1 MPHRLDPLLDPES
14 IVIVGAST
22 SGGMGSRLI
31 KNLQHGGFKGK
42 LFGLHPK
49 NKEAFGVP
57 CYPDFKSLPEKV
69 DHAIFAVS
77 DQRIE
82 GLIDAAIEADVKAM
96 SIMSMLFIDDDK
108 EPYLKD
114 RIQLKLKDADILLC
128 GANGMGFFH
137 IEKGVW
143 VNGYYTRPNHEPG
156 GICIISQSGSGLAG
170 IIDCEERINL
180 NLSVS
185 SGSELTVGA
194 EDYLDYVLHQQSTKA
209 VGMFLETIR
218 KPDQMIQAF
227 QLAKERKIPIVVL
240 KTGRTEQSA
249 ELTVSHSGGLAG
261 VDDYYD
267 ALFEKYG
274 IQRVAD
280 MDELA
285 TTLIM
290 FDQPHTL
297 ATGNMVSIHDSGGER
312 QLMIDIADQQG
323 VEFAELEDGT
333 TQKLKEI
340 LEPGLPAVNPLD
352 AWGKGLEDAD
362 QIMADCIT
370 EMLDDPNASM
380 AAIVMDRGP
389 LGLIHEEYIDYY
401 MKQAN
406 DRTGKP
412 VFLVTNR
419 QGTGIHPLVVEA
431 TKMGMPVL
439 DGIQSFLAGVRCLH
453 QYRDFLSRK
462 DVVDIDLDSD
472 KLKKH
477 QDQLEQ
483 NDFVSEADALNMFFD
498 LGLNANQSKI
508 INNEEELLSEAKV
521 IDFPLVLKTAVED
534 VYHKSELNG
543 VYLNIDSEEKLRL
556 SYEQLQ
562 EKHPG
567 KALLARMIQSEG
579 IEMIVG
585 MTTDQ
590 QLGPM
595 VTIGFGGYY
604 AEALNDTVTMMPP
617 FSKQAAKEALKSL
630 KMKSLFEGYRGS
642 KPVDLDAFAEFASR
656 FSMIALELSNQ
667 ICEID
672 LNPVILGSDICIA
685 VDALISL
692 HQHNN

>member
-114 RIQLKLKDADILLC
+114 RIQLKLKDAEILLC

-453 QYRDFLSRK
+453 QYRDFLSRE
-462 DVVDIDLDSD
+462 DVIDLNLDSD

-483 NDFVSEADALNMFFD
+483 SNFVSEADALNMFFD

-508 INNEEELLSEAKV
+508 INNEEELLSEAKSM
-521 IDFPLVLKTAVED
+521 DFPLVLKTAVED

-642 KPVDLDAFAEFASR
+642 NPADLDAFAEFASR

>member
-114 RIQLKLKDADILLC
+114 RIQLKLKDAEILLC

-261 VDDYYD
+261 IDDYYD

-508 INNEEELLSEAKV
+508 INNEEELLSEAKSM
-521 IDFPLVLKTAVED
+521 DFPLVLKTAVED

-562 EKHPG
+562 EQHPG

>member
-96 SIMSMLFIDDDK
+96 SIMSMLLIDDDE

-156 GICIISQSGSGLAG
+156 GICIISQSGSGVAG

-194 EDYLDYVLHQQSTKA
+194 EDYLDYVLHQQSTKV

-274 IQRVAD
+274 VQRVAD

-323 VEFAELEDGT
+323 VEFAELEDVT

-453 QYRDFLSRK
+453 QYRDFLTRK
-462 DVVDIDLDSD
+462 DTIDIDLDSE
-472 KLKKH
+472 KLEKY
-477 QDQLEQ
+477 QDQLKQ
-483 NDFVSEADALNMFFD
+483 TNFVSEADALNMFFD

-508 INNEEELLSEAKV
+508 INNEDELLSEAKAM
-521 IDFPLVLKTAVED
+521 DFPLVLKTAVED

-562 EKHPG
+562 EQHPG

-604 AEALNDTVTMMPP
+604 AEALNDAVTMMPP

-642 KPVDLDAFAEFASR
+642 NPADLDAFAEFASR

-672 LNPVILGSDICIA
+672 LNPVILGNDICIA

-692 HQHNN
+692 HQRNN

>member
-1 MPHRLDPLLDPES
+1 MPHRLDPLLDSES
-14 IVIVGAST
+14 IVVVGATT
-22 SGGMGSRLI
+22 SGGMGSRVI
-31 KNLQHGGFKGK
+31 KNLQHGGFKGN

-57 CYPDFKSLPEKV
+57 CYPDFKSLPEKI

-77 DQRIE
+77 DERLE

-96 SIMSMLFIDDDK
+96 SIMSMLYLDDDEK
-108 EPYLKD
+108 PYLKD
-114 RIQLKLKDADILLC
+114 RIQAKLKEADILLC

-143 VNGYYTRPNHEPG
+143 VNGHFTRPNHEPG
-156 GICIISQSGSGLAG
+156 GICIISQSGSGVAG

-185 SGSELTVGA
+185 AGSELTVGA
-194 EDYLDYVLHQQSTKA
+194 EDYLDYILHQESTTV

-218 KPDQMIQAF
+218 KPDQMIKAF
-227 QLAKERKIPIVVL
+227 ELANEKEIPIVVL
-240 KTGRTEQSA
+240 KTGKTERSA

-261 VDDYYD
+261 VDDYYN

-290 FDQPHTL
+290 FDQPYTL
-297 ATGNMVSIHDSGGER
+297 ADGNMVSIHDSGGER
-312 QLMIDIADQQG
+312 QLIIDIADQQG
-323 VEFAELEDGT
+323 VEFAELEDKT
-333 TQKLKEI
+333 TEKLKEI
-340 LEPGLPAVNPLD
+340 LDPGLPAVNPVD
-352 AWGKGLEDAD
+352 AWGKGLGDAD

-370 EMLDDPNASM
+370 EMLDDKNASM

-389 LGLIHEEYIDYY
+389 LGVVHEEYIDHY

-439 DGIQSFLAGVRCLH
+439 DGMHSFLAGVRCLH
-453 QYRDFLSRK
+453 QYRDFLK
-462 DVVDIDLDSD
+462 NKQKIDFALDSE
-472 KLKKH
+472 KVETYRKQL
-477 QDQLEQ
+477 DQS
-483 NDFVSEADALNMFFD
+483 NFFSEANALNMFAD
-498 LGLNANQSKI
+498 LGLDSNQSHVVTNE
-508 INNEEELLSEAKV
+508 NNLLSKAAQV
-521 IDFPLVLKTAVED
+521 GYPLVLKTAIED
-534 VYHKSELNG
+534 VFHKSELSG
-543 VYLNIDSEEKLRL
+543 VYLNIDTEEKLT
-556 SYEQLQ
+556 SAYKELQ
-562 EKHPG
+562 EKLPG
-567 KALLARMIQSEG
+567 DALIASMIQSEG
-579 IEMIVG
+579 IEMIIG

-604 AEALNDTVTMMPP
+604 AEALKDAITLMPP
-617 FSKQAAKEALKSL
+617 FSKESAKNAVLSL
-630 KMKSLFEGYRGS
+630 KMKALLEGYRGS
-642 KPVDLDAFAEFASR
+642 EAVDIDAFSEFASR
-656 FSMIALELSNQ
+656 FSVIAVELSKQ

-692 HQHNN
+692 HQQNK

>member
-96 SIMSMLFIDDDK
+96 SIMSMLFLDDDK

-114 RIQLKLKDADILLC
+114 RIQLKLKDAEILLC

-261 VDDYYD
+261 IDDYYD

-453 QYRDFLSRK
+453 QYRDFLSRE
-462 DVVDIDLDSD
+462 DVIDLNLDSD

-483 NDFVSEADALNMFFD
+483 SDFVSEADALNMFFD

-508 INNEEELLSEAKV
+508 INNEEELLSEAKSM
-521 IDFPLVLKTAVED
+521 DFPLVLKTAVED

>member
-114 RIQLKLKDADILLC
+114 RIQLKLKDAEILLC

-261 VDDYYD
+261 IDDYYD

-453 QYRDFLSRK
+453 QYRDFLSRE
-462 DVVDIDLDSD
+462 DVIDLNLDSD

-483 NDFVSEADALNMFFD
+483 SDFVSEADALNMFFD

>member
-57 CYPDFKSLPEKV
+57 CYPDFESLPEKV

-96 SIMSMLFIDDDK
+96 SIMSMLLIDDDE

-156 GICIISQSGSGLAG
+156 GICIISQSGSGVAG

-194 EDYLDYVLHQQSTKA
+194 EDYLDYVLHQDSTKA

-290 FDQPHTL
+290 FDQPHQL

-323 VEFAELEDGT
+323 VEFAELEDVT

-453 QYRDFLSRK
+453 QYRDFLTRK
-462 DVVDIDLDSD
+462 DTIDIDLDSE
-472 KLKKH
+472 KLEKY
-477 QDQLEQ
+477 QDQLKQ
-483 NDFVSEADALNMFFD
+483 TNFVSEADALNMFFD

-508 INNEEELLSEAKV
+508 INNQDELLSEAKAM
-521 IDFPLVLKTAVED
+521 DFPLVLKTAVED
-534 VYHKSELNG
+534 VYHKSELSG
-543 VYLNIDSEEKLRL
+543 VYLNIDSEQKLR
-556 SYEQLQ
+556 SAYKELQ
-562 EKHPG
+562 EKLPG
-567 KALLARMIQSEG
+567 NALLARMIESEG

-604 AEALNDTVTMMPP
+604 AEAMNDTVTLMPP
-617 FSKQAAKEALKSL
+617 FSKEAAKKAVESL
-630 KMKSLFEGYRGS
+630 KMKTLLEGYRGS
-642 KPVDLDAFAEFASR
+642 KPADLDAFAEFASR
-656 FSMIALELSNQ
+656 FSMIAIELNNQ

-672 LNPVILGSDICIA
+672 LNPVILGNDICIA

-692 HQHNN
+692 HQRNN

>member
-114 RIQLKLKDADILLC
+114 RIQLKLKDAEILLC

-156 GICIISQSGSGLAG
+156 GICIISQSGSGVAG

-274 IQRVAD
+274 VQRVAD

-290 FDQPHTL
+290 FDQPHQL

-323 VEFAELEDGT
+323 VEFAELEDST

-453 QYRDFLSRK
+453 QYRDFLSRE
-462 DVVDIDLDSD
+462 DVIDLNLDSD

-483 NDFVSEADALNMFFD
+483 SDFVSEADALNMFFD

-508 INNEEELLSEAKV
+508 INNEEELLSEAKSM
-521 IDFPLVLKTAVED
+521 DFPLVLKTAVED

-567 KALLARMIQSEG
+567 KALLARMNQSEG

>member
-96 SIMSMLFIDDDK
+96 SIMSMLLIDDDE

-194 EDYLDYVLHQQSTKA
+194 EDYLDYVLHQQSTKV

-453 QYRDFLSRK
+453 QYRDFLSRE
-462 DVVDIDLDSD
+462 DVIDLNLDSD

-483 NDFVSEADALNMFFD
+483 SDFVSEADALNMFFD

-508 INNEEELLSEAKV
+508 INNEEELLSEAKSM
-521 IDFPLVLKTAVED
+521 DFPLVLKTAVED